1 MMANTAVP
9 VDLSSLKVAI
19 VHEWFVDYSGSERV
33 VEQMIKLFP
42 QADLYAQV
50 EFLPDDLRGF
60 IQNKKVTT
68 SFIQKLPRAKTNYR
82 TYLPLMPFAV
92 EQFDLSAY
100 DLILSSNH
108 AVAKGVITGP
118 DQVHVCYCHS
128 PIRYAWDLTHQY
140 LRESG
145 FDQGLRS
152 WAARVML
159 HYIRQWDLRSA
170 NGVDEFIANS
180 RFIARRIWKVYRR
193 RAHVINPPVDV
204 DRFEVFSPKEN
215 FYLTASRMVPYKKI
229 DLIVEAFS
237 SEPDKSLVVI
247 GDGPDFN
254 KVKKK
259 AGSNITLLGYQ
270 PFEVLKDHMQRAR
283 AFIFAAEEDFGIVP
297 VEAQACG
304 TPVIAY
310 GKGGALETVIENET
324 GLFFHEQSPKEVV
337 NAVCRFERIRDSF
350 DPDSIRH
357 NALRFSKE
365 RFRKEFKAFVD
376 KAISKH
382 FETAH
387 QRRDSSDFH
396 RERFLQPEERH
407 VSC

>member
-1 MMANTAVP
+1 MKT
-9 VDLSSLKVAI
+9 AI
-19 VHEWFVDYSGSERV
+19 VHDWLVTYGGAERV
-33 VEQMIKLFP
+33 LQSMLDEFP
-42 QADLYAQV
+42 EADLFSLY
-50 EFLPDDLRGF
+50 DF
-60 IQNKKVTT
+60 IPPQERNFIMNKPVTT
-68 SFIQKLPRAKTNYR
+68 SFLQKFPRAKVKYR
-82 TYLPLMPFAV
+82 SYLPLMPLAI
-92 EQFDLSAY
+92 EQFDLSNY
-100 DLILSSNH
+100 DLVISNSY

-118 DQVHVCYCHS
+118 DQVHVCYCNS

-152 WAARVML
+152 WAVRVVL

-237 SEPDKSLVVI
+237 SMPDKSLVVI

-259 AGSNITLLGYQ
+259 AGRNISLLGYQ

-337 NAVCRFERIRDSF
+337 DAVCQFERIRDSF
-350 DPDSIRH
+350 DPDSIRR